1 MLTLTM
7 IQVVAL
13 LWALVFWSWIVF
25 CIGMGVANNAA
36 VEALTLPIFLTIAVF
51 VFTLV
56 AAFKLT

>member
-1 MLTLTM
+1 M